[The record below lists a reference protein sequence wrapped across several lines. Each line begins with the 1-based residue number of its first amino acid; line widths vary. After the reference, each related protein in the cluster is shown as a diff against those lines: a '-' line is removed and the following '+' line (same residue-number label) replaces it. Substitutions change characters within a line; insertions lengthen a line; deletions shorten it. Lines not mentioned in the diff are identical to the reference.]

1 MIRSL
6 AVTQHNIDLPA
17 PPSKNNTLINSKYN
31 EQGNKNT
38 QFKDGDNPETF
49 HTTGQISPILNPA
62 NQENKD
68 IQAATNQRISLVTK
82 KVEKNQ
88 FNLKD
93 KME

>member
-38 QFKDGDNPETF
+38 NFKDGDNPETF
-49 HTTGQISPILNPA
+49 HTTG
-62 NQENKD
+62 
-68 IQAATNQRISLVTK
+68 
-82 KVEKNQ
+82 
-88 FNLKD
+88 
-93 KME
+93 